1 MSSISD
7 MEWKVREQE
16 RINRELRTEL
26 NEMEAG
32 IDSVRQKWEEIANQ
46 ILSTLAEGNSRLE
59 QSQQLTQET
68 ERMEQRLEQVYE
80 RFKHMEN
87 SNKKIRECNN
97 RIYYDFSDYTRV
109 RKIVDGL
116 LNNLEVG
123 FVRDSTVLRSI
134 ESAQLKQ
141 PDYWLTCAMIALM
154 AWRND
159 DRPWAEA
166 ALQRACML
174 DQKNTAIFFFSVY
187 LRMGRPAAA
196 LKWFECYTQCERTG
210 SDNQNILF
218 MFSILTQNADGLADD
233 RLYQSISDFVRQLI
247 DERLS
252 AENYSEDEKTAKI
265 RTAYYQMLVSEP
277 FAYPLLTKHC
287 GDSSTMNK
295 VLLYAKNNINIL
307 DFIRTVVNV
316 TSHEKQN
323 SINGFI
329 DEVIRRANS
338 TEISVRNEI
347 HYHETVIRLLGD
359 IELAKREHDEW
370 LAHNASEL
378 DIIGELI
385 SWLYDP
391 EEADVTPEER
401 KRFFLLTK
409 DLNRTAAEIYAADYR
424 RKRTDIHPVQ
434 IGDYSSEADLRT
446 LGSENR
452 KIEAFYHEREQAEL
466 SQQKIWQSV
475 AGFSVS
481 GLCIVLAFVLSPV
494 MLVLAAA
501 CSIFGGVKL
510 LMTKRAKAE
519 ITRKCLIDIDSAQK
533 QFAQIQDEYARYL
546 LKYEEYDAVTEE
558 IAAEYDKL

>member
-87 SNKKIRECNN
+87 SIKKIRECNN

>member
-46 ILSTLAEGNSRLE
+46 ILSTLTEGNSRLE

-370 LAHNASEL
+370 LAHNVSEL

-385 SWLYDP
+385 SWLYDS

-424 RKRTDIHPVQ
+424 SKRTDIHPVQ

-446 LGSENR
+446 PGSENQ

-510 LMTKRAKAE
+510 LMTKRAKVE

>member
-252 AENYSEDEKTAKI
+252 AENYSEDEITAKI